1 MKKKGII
8 IVMIIVIIALLAG
21 YFVIQS
27 KNKAQQ
33 GAKTVTIIVV
43 QEDGKETKHVC
54 HTDAENLEDLFAE
67 TDFVTGEQGP
77 YGLYITDVD
86 GVHAKY
92 EETGTYWGM
101 KKDGVDLM
109 TGAKDTLIAD
119 GETYQLVYT
128 KM

>member
-1 MKKKGII
+1 MKKKGLI
-8 IVMIIVIIALLAG
+8 IVMVILIIALIAG

-43 QEDGKETKHVC
+43 QEDGKKTEHVC

-67 TDFVTGEQGP
+67 TDFVKGEQGP
-77 YGLYITDVD
+77 YGLYITEVD
-86 GVHAKY
+86 GVFAKY
-92 EETGTYWGM
+92 ETTGTYWGM
-101 KKDGVDLM
+101 NKDGEALM

-119 GETYQLVYT
+119 GETYELVYT
-128 KM
+128 KL